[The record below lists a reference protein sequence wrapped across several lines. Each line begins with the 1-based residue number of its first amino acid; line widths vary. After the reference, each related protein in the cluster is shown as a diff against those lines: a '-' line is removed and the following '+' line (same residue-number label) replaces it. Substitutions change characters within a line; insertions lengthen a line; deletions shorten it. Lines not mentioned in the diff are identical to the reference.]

1 MTTDFLVVELQNEDA
16 SLEVF
21 MDGAKIDP
29 ETTMKSAGL
38 CAGAHMRY
46 DPDLARISIGI
57 GSD

>member
-1 MTTDFLVVELQNEDA
+1 MVVEFQKPDT

-21 MDGAKIDP
+21 MDGAKVDP
-29 ETTMKSAGL
+29 TTTMQSAGV
-38 CAGAHMRY
+38 CAGAHIRY